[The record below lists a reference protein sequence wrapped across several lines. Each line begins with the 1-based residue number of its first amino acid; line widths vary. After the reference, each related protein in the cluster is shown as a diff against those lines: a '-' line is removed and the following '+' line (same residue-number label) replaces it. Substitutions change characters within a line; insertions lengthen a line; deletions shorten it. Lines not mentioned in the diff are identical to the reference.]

1 MSWFA
6 GVPGFIVR
14 IGLLL
19 TVWLRTRV
27 YSAPPPVWPALGVAA
42 FTLAVLCFLFGAP
55 EPGVIAAAGAAG
67 TIQPVLAWRRLRI
80 APQRPAIALA
90 RFANENSAYEEIA
103 TVHVREVE
111 RRLRKNDLLDASV
124 DLRIIGVPVQL
135 NHAERI
141 LRYCPLIGVLSGT
154 GLAVGGSVRWEG
166 WALLRHVG
174 SYFRSVAPRGGEARI
189 IDREV
194 VLEAPEQ
201 TSLPVDA
208 QVPASSLTAEV
219 FSANHARALEAIVM
233 AQVALWTSDASP
245 SCEPL
250 RSAAEAMAADL
261 PLSMR
266 ADLVRDRIRV
276 ELKQGLNVEE
286 AVARLEHLAEGPVPH
301 WGIWDYAFTLML
313 ERPDLYSASDRLRVA
328 EKNAKESPNHA
339 LAQANVGATLLV
351 LEQRARAV
359 APLATAAELSSGDEP
374 ANFFPSLMANL
385 FRAGGSEEDWW
396 RWQSLYRRVRR
407 RDRPGL
413 LAQLQLTKRN
423 LADPTPPPGFGSL

>member
-1 MSWFA
+1 
-6 GVPGFIVR
+6 
-14 IGLLL
+14 
-19 TVWLRTRV
+19 V
-27 YSAPPPVWPALGVAA
+27 YSAPPPVWPALGVTA

-55 EPGVIAAAGAAG
+55 EAGVIAAAAAAG
-67 TIQPVLAWRRLRI
+67 TIQPVLAWRRLRL
-80 APQRPAIALA
+80 APQRPTIALA

-111 RRLRKNDLLDASV
+111 RRLRRNDLLDASA
-124 DLRIIGVPVQL
+124 DLRIIGVPVRL

-166 WALLRHVG
+166 WALLRQAG

-201 TSLPVDA
+201 TSLPVDGG
-208 QVPASSLTAEV
+208 VPASSLTAEV

-233 AQVALWTSDASP
+233 TQVALWTPDASP

-261 PLSMR
+261 PLSTR

-276 ELKQGLNVEE
+276 ELKQGLKVEE
-286 AVARLEHLAEGPVPH
+286 AVARLEQLADGPVPH
-301 WGIWDYAFTLML
+301 WALWDYAFTLML
-313 ERPDLYSASDRLRVA
+313 EHPDLYSASDRLRVA
-328 EKNAKESPNHA
+328 EKNAKESPDHA

-351 LEQRARAV
+351 LGRRAGAV
-359 APLATAAELSSGDEP
+359 TPLATAAELSSGDEP
-374 ANFFPSLMANL
+374 ANFFPAVMANL
-385 FRAGGSEEDWW
+385 FRAGGTEEDWW
-396 RWQSLYRRVRR
+396 RWQFLYRRVRK

-413 LAQLQLTKRN
+413 LGQLQLTKQN
-423 LADPTPPPGFGSL
+423 LADPTPPPGFGAL